1 MIDDKTLLAY
11 ADGELEP
18 GRARAVEQMLASDPA
33 LAAKLEQHRRLAGR
47 LRAAYD
53 PVLNEAVPEHLARS
67 ADGGAKV
74 ISLAEARAARTVK
87 HAPLP
92 DWRAAGL
99 VAAGLVA
106 ALVVGQAF
114 RPSSA
119 GPVAERSGRLVAV
132 GDLARA
138 LDTQLSGEGQAVRVQ
153 LTFRDRAGDVCRSF
167 TSPTANGVAC
177 RADGGWGLQAL
188 FPGQPA
194 TGGEYRMAASGDP
207 RVLHIVGEMIS
218 GDAFDAVQESA
229 AKARHWAR

>member
-11 ADGELEP
+11 ADGELDP

-33 LAAKLEQHRRLAGR
+33 LAAKLEQHRRLARR

-53 PVLNEAVPEHLARS
+53 PVLSEAVPERLARS

-74 ISLAEARAARTVK
+74 ISLAEARAARAAK
-87 HAPLP
+87 PAPSP

-106 ALVVGQAF
+106 AVVVGQVL
-114 RPSSA
+114 RPASV

-138 LDTQLSGEGQAVRVQ
+138 LDTQLSGEGQPVRVQ
-153 LTFRDRAGDVCRSF
+153 LTFHNKAGAICRSF

-177 RADGGWGLQAL
+177 REHGGWGLQAL

-194 TGGEYRMAASGDP
+194 PGGEYRMAASGDP
-207 RVLHIVGEMIS
+207 RVLHTVGDLIS
-218 GDAFDAVQESA
+218 GDAFDAGQERA
-229 AKARHWAR
+229 AKARHWTR